1 MFGFGAK
8 HNIAMGSL
16 NLELILEGSV
26 SSQTFVKDSI
36 LKDQLVTELKY
47 DKELIKEAFDKSERF

>member
-8 HNIAMGSL
+8 HNIAIGAL
-16 NLELILEGSV
+16 NLELTLEGNM

-36 LKDQLVTELKY
+36 LKDQLVTELK
-47 DKELIKEAFDKSERF
+47 

>member
-47 DKELIKEAFDKSERF
+47 DK